1 MAYKLLVRNS
11 KQSTASRQ
19 SLLTLSE
26 KQWILSLK
34 MKNAIANRT
43 AQETPGVDPS
53 RTVGGNASRAGQVG
67 FTLIELLVV
76 IAIIAVLAAILLPAL
91 ASAKERARRIQ
102 CLGNLRQIGIVT
114 IAYAGD
120 NGGSVIHVRPQP
132 GSQTFVQNAI
142 NFQDSDAFSSLN
154 VALSSNGPSIWTCP
168 NRPGLPLFSTTYNQW
183 DIGYQ
188 YFGGGTNWQN
198 PIGTMAS
205 FSPINLN
212 RSKSWWVIAADAV
225 VECENGWGQPTAMYD
240 VQAYSDL
247 PPHRKGLAMFP
258 AGGNEVFVDGSAQWI
273 KIDQM
278 RLLTTW
284 DLTNRK
290 WYFYQDSQDFPN
302 TLRAKLDASYMK
314 PQ

>member
-1 MAYKLLVRNS
+1 
-11 KQSTASRQ
+11 
-19 SLLTLSE
+19 
-26 KQWILSLK
+26 
-34 MKNAIANRT
+34 MKNAFANT
-43 AQETPGVDPS
+43 AVLETPDVDTSRSGGGVSKRVNSTGP
-53 RTVGGNASRAGQVG
+53 GG

-76 IAIIAVLAAILLPAL
+76 IAIIAILAAILLPAL

-102 CLGNLRQIGIVT
+102 CLANLRQIGIVT

-120 NGGSVIHVRPQP
+120 NGGNVIKARPQP

-142 NFQDSDAFSSLN
+142 NPPDADAFSALN
-154 VALSSNGPSIWTCP
+154 VALGTNGPSIWTCP

-212 RSKSWWVIAADAV
+212 RSKPWWVIAADAV
-225 VECENGWGQPTAMYD
+225 VECENGWGQPTTMYD

-247 PPHRKGLAMFP
+247 PPHRKGISALFP
-258 AGGNEVFVDGSAQWI
+258 AGGNEVFVDGSCQWI

-278 RLLTTW
+278 RFLTSW
-284 DLTNRK
+284 DTTDRK
-290 WYFYQDSQDFPN
+290 WYFYQDSQDFTG
-302 TLRAKLDASYMK
+302 TLQKKLDASYMI